1 MNSFEKLLSIGM
13 DNYGIVTSEDAK
25 SVGLS
30 DRVVFSHVKNGKLL
44 RRGQGIFK
52 LAIFS
57 SSDEMDR
64 YAEAVAFGGKGAMI
78 YGESVLA
85 MLNLAFANPPLIEV
99 ATNRR
104 VRKKLPTWVKIVRI
118 GAGMAMAEYYR
129 GIPCQPLR
137 DAIRLCKGRILPE
150 RILAAIE
157 SAKDEG
163 WLSSDDGEDLKKE
176 IRKEVAQ

>member
-1 MNSFEKLLSIGM
+1 MNSFEKLLYIGM
-13 DNYGIVTSEDAK
+13 DNYGIVTSGDAK

-44 RRGQGIFK
+44 RMGQGIFK
-52 LAIFS
+52 LAAFS
-57 SSDEMDR
+57 SSDDMDR
-64 YAEAVAFGGKGAMI
+64 YAVAVSFGGNGAMI

-99 ATNRR
+99 ATPRR
-104 VRKKLPTWVKIVRI
+104 VRRKLPPWVKIIRI
-118 GAGMAMAEYYR
+118 GAGAAMTEYYK

-137 DAIRLCKGRILPE
+137 DAMRICKDRILPE

-157 SAKDEG
+157 LAKTEG
-163 WLSSDDGEDLKKE
+163 WLSSDDGENLKNE
-176 IRKEVAQ
+176 IRNGVPQ

>member
-52 LAIFS
+52 LAVFS

-176 IRKEVAQ
+176 IRKEVSQ